1 MSLIIRSKSFDGRG
15 TRNTRT
21 QTAQKTLTLILGEAR
36 RKRNLNRKFNLGF
49 CMWSLTCI
57 ELLQCSLCCCYCHR
71 NSHSSPVHGEE
82 EESSKKNKGHRM
94 NNKTILQLAKGFRGR
109 SKNCIRVARER
120 VEKALQYAYRDRRN
134 KKRDMRA
141 LWIQRINAGTR
152 QHGVERSISLS
163 QCLYQIIVSPPIP
176 PPNIFLLLALSLMF
190 LR

>member
-1 MSLIIRSKSFDGRG
+1 
-15 TRNTRT
+15 
-21 QTAQKTLTLILGEAR
+21 
-36 RKRNLNRKFNLGF
+36 
-49 CMWSLTCI
+49 
-57 ELLQCSLCCCYCHR
+57 
-71 NSHSSPVHGEE
+71 
-82 EESSKKNKGHRM
+82 M

-163 QCLYQIIVSPPIP
+163 LSMSVSDYCVSPPIP

-190 LR
+190 LRWKAAFSDSITVWWFFHIDCLILLRKNELGFRKVLQLRKNTSHRC

>member
-1 MSLIIRSKSFDGRG
+1 
-15 TRNTRT
+15 
-21 QTAQKTLTLILGEAR
+21 
-36 RKRNLNRKFNLGF
+36 
-49 CMWSLTCI
+49 
-57 ELLQCSLCCCYCHR
+57 
-71 NSHSSPVHGEE
+71 
-82 EESSKKNKGHRM
+82 M

-163 QCLYQIIVSPPIP
+163 QCLYQIIVS
-176 PPNIFLLLALSLMF
+176 LLLFHPLIFSFCLLCRSCFWGEKQPSQTRLLFDDSFTLIVWFCWEKMSLVLERCSSLERIRATTVKCVSICCGNWISPAF
-190 LR
+190 KCTCFASTCFHRL